1 MRSFT
6 AQIEFDP
13 ETRLYVGVV
22 PDVPGAHTQGAT
34 RSELAANLREVIALC
49 LDTAPESVVIELDPG
64 RSIYGALAEF
74 GPAPSAEE
82 IDEARREAWAKFY
95 DEDAAWFEG
104 LTDNRS

>member
-1 MRSFT
+1 MHNFT

-34 RSELAANLREVIALC
+34 HDELAANLREVVALC
-49 LDTAPESVVIELDPG
+49 LNTPPESVVIELDPG
-64 RSIYGALAEF
+64 RSIYGTLAEF

-82 IDEARREAWAKFY
+82 IDEARREAWAKWM
-95 DEDAAWFEG
+95 E
-104 LTDNRS
+104 